1 MTNPVSRVFAL
12 APQILTSSLFRA
24 AGTYGFFSLI
34 NSAIPFFLLPVMT
47 RYLTPDDYGI
57 VAVFGVM
64 VSLFM
69 PFIGMNAHGAY
80 SRAYF
85 APDRFDSAKYMGT
98 VIVFSLATWVV
109 ACAIFGIFRTPFS
122 ALFTFP
128 SEWMWAVPVVA
139 LGTLLPQI
147 VQVSWQVRE
156 QPRSY
161 GIFQNARTLSEVG
174 GALLF
179 VVLLGMG
186 WQGRVLSRVFVSV
199 LFACVGLYILVRKQ
213 WLVFSFDKTCL
224 SHALCFGIPLIP
236 HTLAGILNTSIDRLF
251 ITRMVGIAD
260 TGLYTVGY
268 QIGTVIGLAAT
279 AFNQAYVPWLF
290 RKLNMNSEQ
299 EKIKIVKF
307 TYLYFFVIISAAIIL
322 GALAPFMMRVLVG
335 VQFQGSSMYVV
346 WIALG
351 YAFSGAYYMVVN
363 YIFYIEK
370 THLLAMVTFMGAIIN
385 IFFNYFFIRWNG
397 AVGAAQATSLM
408 HLLTFLFV
416 WYLSS
421 KVYPMPWR
429 HALKRN
435 TNP

>member
-1 MTNPVSRVFAL
+1 MVNPTPRVINLVS
-12 APQILTSSLFRA
+12 QILKSSLFRA

-57 VAVFGVM
+57 VAIFGVM
-64 VSLFM
+64 VSLLV
-69 PFIGMNAHGAY
+69 PFVGMNAHGAY

-85 APDRFDSAKYMGT
+85 APERFDSSKYMGT
-98 VIVFSLATWVV
+98 VIMFSLVTWIF
-109 ACAIFGIFRTPFS
+109 ACALFGIFRGSLS

-128 SEWMWAVPVVA
+128 SEWIWAVPVVA
-139 LGTLLPQI
+139 FGTLMPQI

-156 QPRSY
+156 QPRDY
-161 GIFQNARTLSEVG
+161 GIFQNARTFSEVG

-199 LFACVGLYILVRKQ
+199 FFSCAGLYILFRKK
-213 WLVFSFDKTCL
+213 WLCFRFDRDYL
-224 SHALCFGIPLIP
+224 SHALRFGIPLIP
-236 HTLAGILNTSIDRLF
+236 HSLAGILNKSIGRLF
-251 ITRMVGIAD
+251 ITHMVGIAD

-268 QIGTVIGLAAT
+268 QIGAIIGLAAT

-299 EKIKIVKF
+299 EKKKIVKF
-307 TYLYFFVIISAAIIL
+307 TYAYFLVIL
-322 GALAPFMMRVLVG
+322 GSAVGLAVLAPLLMRVLVG
-335 VQFQGSSMYVV
+335 MQFQGSIIYVI

-351 YAFSGAYYMVVN
+351 YSFTGMYYMVVN
-363 YIFYIEK
+363 YIIYSEK
-370 THLLAMVTFMGAIIN
+370 TQLLALTTFLGALIN
-385 IFFNYFFIRWNG
+385 IVLNYFFIKLNG
-397 AVGAAQATSLM
+397 AVGAAQATALT
-408 HLLTFLFV
+408 HLITFLFV

-421 KVYPMPWR
+421 KVYRMPWLE
-429 HALKRN
+429 ALRMKD
-435 TNP
+435 

>member
-1 MTNPVSRVFAL
+1 MSIRRFSLISQV
-12 APQILTSSLFRA
+12 IHSSLFRA

-64 VSLFM
+64 VSLLIQFV
-69 PFIGMNAHGAY
+69 GMNAHGAY

-98 VIVFSLATWVV
+98 IIIFSLATWIV
-109 ACAIFGIFRTPFS
+109 ACALFGIFRTPL
-122 ALFTFP
+122 ATLFTFP

-199 LFACVGLYILVRKQ
+199 LFACWFVYPRSKAMAR
-213 WLVFSFDKTCL
+213 F
-224 SHALCFGIPLIP
+224 PL
-236 HTLAGILNTSIDRLF
+236 HR
-251 ITRMVGIAD
+251 
-260 TGLYTVGY
+260 
-268 QIGTVIGLAAT
+268 
-279 AFNQAYVPWLF
+279 
-290 RKLNMNSEQ
+290 
-299 EKIKIVKF
+299 
-307 TYLYFFVIISAAIIL
+307 
-322 GALAPFMMRVLVG
+322 
-335 VQFQGSSMYVV
+335 
-346 WIALG
+346 
-351 YAFSGAYYMVVN
+351 
-363 YIFYIEK
+363 
-370 THLLAMVTFMGAIIN
+370 HLTDGG
-385 IFFNYFFIRWNG
+385 IFF
-397 AVGAAQATSLM
+397 
-408 HLLTFLFV
+408 
-416 WYLSS
+416 SS
-421 KVYPMPWR
+421 P
-429 HALKRN
+429 
-435 TNP
+435 

>member
-1 MTNPVSRVFAL
+1 
-12 APQILTSSLFRA
+12 
-24 AGTYGFFSLI
+24 
-34 NSAIPFFLLPVMT
+34 MT

-213 WLVFSFDKTCL
+213 WLVFSFDKNYL

-236 HTLAGILNTSIDRLF
+236 HSLAGILNTSIDRLF
-251 ITRMVGIAD
+251 ITHMVGIAD

-307 TYLYFFVIISAAIIL
+307 TYLYFFVIISAAIIF
-322 GALAPFMMRVLVG
+322 GALAPFLMSVLVG
-335 VQFQGSSMYVV
+335 VQFQGSAMYVI

-351 YAFSGAYYMVVN
+351 YAFQGMYYMVGLFIC
-363 YIFYIEK
+363 YAEK
-370 THLLAMVTFMGAIIN
+370 
-385 IFFNYFFIRWNG
+385 NYFLSIGTTCGCLINVILNFLLIRSYG
-397 AVGAAQATSLM
+397 AVGAAIATSM
-408 HLLTFLFV
+408 TYVCIFFLIWF
-416 WYLSS
+416 LGN
-421 KVYPMPWR
+421 KAYPMPWF
-429 HALKRN
+429 LL
-435 TNP
+435 TNEGK